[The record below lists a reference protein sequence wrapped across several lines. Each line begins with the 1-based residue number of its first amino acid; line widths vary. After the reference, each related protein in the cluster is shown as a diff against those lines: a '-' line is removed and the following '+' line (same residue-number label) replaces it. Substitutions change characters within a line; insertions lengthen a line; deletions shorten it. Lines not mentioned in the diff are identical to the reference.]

1 MAKKPSFFSKHA
13 KSSALIITIIV
24 HALIILIAIGFV
36 AYEVI
41 TKEDKQFVA
50 KENKRPKMKLK
61 KLQVPIKM
69 EKKKKTTAKLRKRVV
84 AKKPRIS
91 SNTIQ
96 MPEITGISGGLGAMQ
111 GGEGLGSDIGF
122 TMPEIDFFGAK
133 QKSEKVVFVVLA
145 GGASTKGSNDKQSPK
160 SRMVFHTLKARLFD
174 MVDELPEYALFNAA
188 FFQMNMCTPFS
199 TNMLLASD
207 SNKALMKEWA
217 EPVNNLYLE
226 ETYGPGG
233 VFFSFPFPYFSK
245 IGFQLSNH
253 RSSFSLAPCQY
264 ICTQSIIRL
273 L

>member
-122 TMPEIDFFGAK
+122 TMPEIDFLEQNKKAK
-133 QKSEKVVFVVLA
+133 K
-145 GGASTKGSNDKQSPK
+145 
-160 SRMVFHTLKARLFD
+160 LF
-174 MVDELPEYALFNAA
+174 L
-188 FFQMNMCTPFS
+188 
-199 TNMLLASD
+199 
-207 SNKALMKEWA
+207 
-217 EPVNNLYLE
+217 
-226 ETYGPGG
+226 
-233 VFFSFPFPYFSK
+233 
-245 IGFQLSNH
+245 
-253 RSSFSLAPCQY
+253 
-264 ICTQSIIRL
+264 
-273 L
+273 